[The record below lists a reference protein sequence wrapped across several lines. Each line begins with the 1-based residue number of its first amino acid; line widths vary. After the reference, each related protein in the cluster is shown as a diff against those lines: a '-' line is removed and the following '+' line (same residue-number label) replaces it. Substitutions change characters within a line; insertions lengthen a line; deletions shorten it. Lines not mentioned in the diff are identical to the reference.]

1 LKILIVTQYFW
12 PESFK
17 VNDLATELARRGH
30 LVTVYTGFP
39 NYPRGHFFDGYSI
52 DKGPYRENFGA
63 VEVIRCPM
71 VPRLWANGPL
81 RKLGLILN
89 FISFAIIG
97 SLFCLFQVKGRYDR
111 IFMYEVSPI
120 FSAFPALVLRAVKN
134 APMIIWITDLWPESL
149 SATGIVKNKNVLDF
163 VALFVKFI
171 YRHTDL
177 IYTSSKGF
185 IGRIEALGVPSAKIK
200 FWPQWAES
208 LFLADRSD
216 KPSVDLNLPSGFVVL
231 FTGNIGTSQDMPTLV
246 GAAEI
251 LKAHKDIHFVILG
264 DGLEKARTEAQVAK
278 LGLKDT
284 FHLLGRKPME
294 MMPAY
299 YEKAGALLV
308 SLKKDDLFSVTL
320 PAKMQ
325 SYMASGNPI
334 LACLDGEGADLV
346 REWNAGLSC
355 PAGNALKLAE
365 TVLQFS
371 KLPPE
376 RRIEMGGNAFRC
388 YQALFDREKLIRELE
403 TDFENLRF
411 PDIGDDFISER

>member
-30 LVTVYTGFP
+30 HVTVYTGLP
-39 NYPRGHFFDGYSI
+39 NYPRGRFFDGYSFEE
-52 DKGPYRENFGA
+52 GPYRENYGQ

-71 VPRLWANGPL
+71 VPRLWAHGPL
-81 RKLGLILN
+81 RKLGMVLN

-97 SLFCLFQVKGRYDR
+97 SLFCLFQVTGRYDR

-120 FSAFPALVLRAVKN
+120 FSAFPAIVLRAVKN

-149 SATGIVKNKNVLDF
+149 SATGTVKNKKVLNF

-171 YRHTDL
+171 YKHSDL

-185 IGRIEALGVPSAKIK
+185 IGRIEALGVPKSKIK

-216 KPSVDLNLPSGFVVL
+216 HTPVELHLPKGFIVL
-231 FTGNIGTSQDMPTLV
+231 FSGNIGTSQDMPTLLA
-246 GAAEI
+246 AAEI
-251 LKAHKDIHFVILG
+251 LKNHKDIHFVILG
-264 DGLEKARTEAQVAK
+264 DGLEKEKTELKAAK
-278 LGLKDT
+278 MGLKET
-284 FHLLGRKPME
+284 FHMLGRKPME

-320 PAKMQ
+320 PAKLQ

-334 LACLDGEGADLV
+334 LACLDGEGGDLV

-355 PAGNALKLAE
+355 PAGNPLKLAE
-365 TVLQFS
+365 TILQFS

-388 YQALFDREKLIRELE
+388 YQALFDREKLMCELE
-403 TDFENLRF
+403 ADFEHIRF
-411 PDIGDDFISER
+411 QE